1 VALYTEQQTI
11 LLNRNFNQQQ
21 SNTHWVGDITYIK
34 TYQGW
39 SYLASV
45 KEAIHHCII
54 PTITFSTHALSNV
67 VLIAIINKSLRR
79 MLSPLI

>member
-1 VALYTEQQTI
+1 MAVYLMNLIMAWVL
-11 LLNRNFNQQQ
+11 

-45 KEAIHHCII
+45 LD
-54 PTITFSTHALSNV
+54 LSSKQVGKNP
-67 VLIAIINKSLRR
+67 LTRFKSNFP
-79 MLSPLI
+79 LSK

>member
-45 KEAIHHCII
+45 LDLASRPVSIDICFID
-54 PTITFSTHALSNV
+54 
-67 VLIAIINKSLRR
+67 
-79 MLSPLI
+79 